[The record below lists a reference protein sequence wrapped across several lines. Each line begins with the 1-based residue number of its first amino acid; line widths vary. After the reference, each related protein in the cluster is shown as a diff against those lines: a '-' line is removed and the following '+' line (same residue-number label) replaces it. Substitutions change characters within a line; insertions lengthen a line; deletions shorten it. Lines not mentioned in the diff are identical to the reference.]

1 MMTPMFLI
9 QVIRRMELLFAAMGK
24 LRKGDKSGVHI

>member
-9 QVIRRMELLFAAMGK
+9 QVIRRMGLSFSAMGK
-24 LRKGDKSGVHI
+24 LREGDKSGVHI